1 MISVPRSSFV
11 VSSKEYSGS
20 TVAAPFHGN
29 SAFFVRFRHDLYFLG
44 NHERGVET
52 KTEVTDDRSGVVL
65 VFLDELLGAG
75 ESDLVDVLID
85 LLGRHTDTPVRDRD
99 RFVIELNLYGQI
111 AEFAFKLAY
120 GKKAFLTSG

>member
-1 MISVPRSSFV
+1 M
-11 VSSKEYSGS
+11 
-20 TVAAPFHGN
+20 
-29 SAFFVRFRHDLYFLG
+29 
-44 NHERGVET
+44 
-52 KTEVTDDRSGVVL
+52 TDDRSGVVL
-65 VFLDELLGAG
+65 VFLNELLGAG

-120 GKKAFLTSG
+120 GRKRF